1 MSQKSLL
8 NNNKSSVY
16 FTNINSK
23 KFEYYRKAKINSN
36 TCKTNPK
43 CKGSKSNTTKKDK
56 AREALYRLS
65 STYKKK
71 IISMLT
77 TTFGFIR
84 SDFKKK
90 EIEYIS
96 KYLNVLNKVY
106 DDYMCES
113 GITKSYNTDIYNYF
127 KAEMIKLDV
136 KRTTQIGTFIDNIK
150 KSNPENFQTSR
161 YSFTSYNNTKSKTNS
176 NSNTIIEY
184 NMNNDTT
191 LTKYFKIVL
200 EKLPDCRIK

>member
-1 MSQKSLL
+1 MDI
-8 NNNKSSVY
+8 VY
-16 FTNINSK
+16 N
-23 KFEYYRKAKINSN
+23 
-36 TCKTNPK
+36 
-43 CKGSKSNTTKKDK
+43 D
-56 AREALYRLS
+56 
-65 STYKKK
+65 
-71 IISMLT
+71 
-77 TTFGFIR
+77 
-84 SDFKKK
+84 
-90 EIEYIS
+90 YI
-96 KYLNVLNKVY
+96 
-106 DDYMCES
+106 CES
-113 GITKSYNTDIYNYF
+113 GITKSYNTDIYNYL

-176 NSNTIIEY
+176 NSKSNTIIEY